1 MSSNYNIVRLPLD
14 DGIKNQAIG
23 GRDYLIVLEAPSRCN
38 LTIKINDNT
47 ADEIPLKE
55 NYSLSGKNVRDII
68 INADAV
74 AGGVL
79 MLGQAKT
86 EADFSIKTSP
96 SLEFSDDVLNS
107 LRFAPRSSATLT
119 IPANSTIDFNKG
131 AYMAIRFICEDEFL
145 LSLDDETEKYPTIED
160 ILYLDNLSDKVV
172 FHNENA
178 FEINIILWT
187 M

>member
-14 DGIKNQAIG
+14 DGLKNHAIG
-23 GRDYLIVLEAPSRCN
+23 GRDYLIVLESPSKCN
-38 LTIKINDNT
+38 LTVKINDNT

-55 NYSLSGKNVRDII
+55 NYSLTSKDVRDII

-86 EADFSIKTSP
+86 ETDFNIKTSP
-96 SLEFSDDVLNS
+96 SLEFSDDILNS
-107 LRFAPRSSATLT
+107 LRFAPRASETIT
-119 IPANSTIDFNKG
+119 IPANSTYDFSKG
-131 AYMAIRFICEDEFL
+131 AYTAIRFICEDEFL
-145 LSLDDETEKYPTIED
+145 ISLDDNIEKYPTIED
-160 ILYLDNLSDKVV
+160 ILYLDNLSNKAV
-172 FHNENA
+172 FHNDNA
-178 FEINIILWT
+178 FEISIIIWL